1 MTPEGTAGEGTAG
14 DWISGDCITGAELPV
29 RLARALRAR
38 DAAAGRESGVLIA
51 GHAAPPFE
59 RLPAALAA
67 GEAELAEE
75 GIAVLPAL
83 SDALA
88 LAAAAGTQRAAGENI
103 AALWWGGAAGLA
115 GAGEALAALCREG
128 ARARGGVLLLA
139 GEARPDVSAPPSA
152 ARVLAAA
159 GVPVLVPAD
168 LPGALALGLHGWA
181 FSRWSGGPAALAL
194 PADLADATVCEPP
207 ATSLPPTGPCPP
219 EGGATPRAD
228 PSERAVLWVRAAGLD
243 RLVQPAPGARRG
255 IVALGPSGHDAAAAL
270 ALLGQESR
278 VRLLHLALAW
288 PLDAALLRRFVQ
300 GLEDIVVLEPGE
312 PLVEP
317 QLRRLLYGQA
327 AAPRLLGSESGLLPA
342 GANLPG
348 TGGPSPALLGANAV
362 AMALARVW
370 PGLDSPPVLPS
381 AGLPPPPPVL
391 CPGCPHAGP
400 GAAAPVFAAPG
411 CGALRAGFDPR
422 VRAAPRGAWLGQVAF
437 AAEGPVPAGAPLV
450 VIGDAGWLEGGA
462 ADVRQAVAGG
472 VSVTFRIVCNGV
484 AAGRGTPLEV
494 PLAPLALARELAA
507 LGVARIAVI
516 SESPLAPRPAR
527 ERPGGLAVHPRA
539 AQPDVEAAF
548 RAEPG
553 VSAVIVALPCTRED
567 AGRAERETGRRVAIN
582 PALCD
587 GCDACV
593 RLSACPALRPAG
605 SVMGPARRVD
615 PFACTGCLACLA
627 ADCPALA
634 VVEALPLPLARGPQ
648 ALATPDSDA
657 LRAPDLPAPEAVGRV
672 LLAGR
677 GAVPLASLLADAARR
692 QGLPVRLL
700 APLSP
705 GGTGGVVVAHLALA
719 GAARGAGLRA
729 GPGEAG
735 LLLGCELSAAASP
748 QALGLLRP
756 GVARIITDL
765 ALAPSLPGG
774 PEAPTVAQLRRALGG
789 VCGEAVACL
798 DATARAARLLGAP
811 ELGGVLLAG
820 FAWQQGALPLEEESL
835 REAVLAAHG
844 EAGLAALQW
853 GRQSALAPDRAPPPP
868 GNDVLSALEQDLLAR
883 RPRRVVRRWVAL
895 VERVREAEG
904 RRFSG
909 GTALTEAVARGAAAV
924 LAPRDG
930 RDLTRLRAAPAFR
943 AELAEVY
950 GEGAAWSV
958 PAGASR
964 WRGLGRLA
972 FWRSDPGRQAH
983 EAAAAQY
990 EADVALLLERLSPGT
1005 LALATELA
1013 ALPAGVRG
1021 YGRVRTA
1028 AEARAATARAALL
1041 RRLGG

>member
-1 MTPEGTAGEGTAG
+1 MTPERIGG
-14 DWISGDCITGAELPV
+14 DWIAGAELPV
-29 RLARALRAR
+29 RLARALRAL

-59 RLPAALAA
+59 RLPAVLAA

-75 GIAVLPAL
+75 GVAVLPAL

-88 LAAAAGTQRAAGENI
+88 LAAAAGTQGAPGENI

-115 GAGEALAALCREG
+115 EAGDALAALCQCE
-128 ARARGGVLLLA
+128 ATSRGGVLLLA
-139 GEARPDVSAPPSA
+139 GEARPEASGPSSA
-152 ARVLAAA
+152 ARGLAAA

-194 PADLADATVCEPP
+194 PADLADAAVCAPVP
-207 ATSLPPTGPCPP
+207 RIDPRPP
-219 EGGATPRAD
+219 EGAAPSRGA
-228 PSERAVLWVRAAGLD
+228 PSERAVLWARAAGLD

-255 IVALGPSGHDAAAAL
+255 IVALGPAGHDAAAAL

-300 GLEDIVVLEPGE
+300 GLEDVVVLEPGA

-327 AAPRLLGSESGLLPA
+327 AAPRLLGSESGLLPD
-342 GANLPG
+342 NLPG
-348 TGGPSPALLGANAV
+348 GLPGGLPGALLGANAV
-362 AMALARVW
+362 ATALARVW
-370 PGLDSPPVLPS
+370 PGLDSPPILPS

-437 AAEGPVPAGAPLV
+437 AAEGPVPLV
-450 VIGDAGWLEGGA
+450 AMGDAGWLEGGA
-462 ADVRQAVAGG
+462 EDVRQAVAGG

-484 AAGRGTPLEV
+484 AAARGTPLEV
-494 PLAPLALARELAA
+494 PLDPLALARELAA
-507 LGVARIAVI
+507 LGVTRIAAI
-516 SESPLAPRPAR
+516 AEAPLERSAR
-527 ERPGGLAVHPRA
+527 EVPGGLAVHPRA
-539 AQPDVEAAF
+539 AQPEVEAAF

-553 VSAVIVALPCTRED
+553 VSAVIVVLPCTRED
-567 AGRAERETGRRVAIN
+567 AGRAEREPGRRVAVN

-605 SVMGPARRVD
+605 SVLGPARRVD

-627 ADCPALA
+627 AECPALA
-634 VVEALPLPLARGPQ
+634 VVEARPLPP
-648 ALATPDSDA
+648 ALATPDPGT
-657 LRAPDLPAPEAVGRV
+657 LRAPELPAPEAVGRIV
-672 LLAGR
+672 LAGR
-677 GAVPLASLLADAARR
+677 GEVPLAALLADAARR

-705 GGTGGVVVAHLALA
+705 GGTGGVVVAHLALVGTEA
-719 GAARGAGLRA
+719 GAGTAAGAGLRA

-756 GVARIITDL
+756 GAARIVTDL
-765 ALAPSLPGG
+765 ALASCLPGG

-789 VCGEAVACL
+789 VCGEAVASL
-798 DATARAARLLGAP
+798 DATAQAARLLGAP

-820 FAWQQGALPLEEESL
+820 FAWQMGTLPLEEEFL

-844 EAGLAALQW
+844 EAGLAALLW
-853 GRQSALAPDRAPPPP
+853 GRRAALAPDRVSPSP
-868 GNDVLSALEQDLLAR
+868 GTDVLSALEQDLLAR
-883 RPRRVVRRWVAL
+883 QSRRVVRRWEAL

-924 LAPRDG
+924 LAPRG
-930 RDLTRLRAAPAFR
+930 ARDLARLRAAPAFR

-950 GEGAAWSV
+950 GEGVAWSV
-958 PAGASR
+958 PAGVSR
-964 WRGLGRLA
+964 WQGWGWLA
-972 FWRSDPGRQAH
+972 FWRSDPARQER

-990 EADVALLLERLSPGT
+990 EADVSLLLERLSPGT
-1005 LALATELA
+1005 LALAVELA

-1021 YGRVRTA
+1021 YGRVRAA
-1028 AEARAATARAALL
+1028 AEARAAAARTALL